1 MSYLSTA
8 LVLQAEEAAAPES
21 IADLIAILTP
31 GVERFDCL
39 RVLGRIQRDLKS
51 FDTLLPEQ
59 ER

>member
-1 MSYLSTA
+1 M
-8 LVLQAEEAAAPES
+8 QAEEAAAPES
-21 IADLIAILTP
+21 VADLIAILTP
-31 GVERFDCL
+31 GVERFDYL